1 LGWIEGDMASDE
13 KRAQNPLVAKLLQFT
28 PLSDEDIRVLEAL
41 CSSEKRFKGGVDIL
55 AEGDA
60 MRSTFIVTHGMAC
73 RYRLLSDGRR
83 QVLSFFIP
91 GDFFGLHAF
100 LLGSIDHFISTVG
113 PTRLAEIDRDTVIEM
128 VTHHPRIRAAL
139 WWSARQEDAMLR
151 ERIVALGRRSARGR
165 VAYLLCELVWR
176 QRATGVS
183 EVIGLPLTQIDLADA
198 LGLTPVYVN
207 RILQAF
213 RREQLITLQQ
223 HQLTLLDVEKLQTIS
238 GVTPDYLQLGTISP
252 DIIDYF
258 DPLGRSLGGSI
269 SHPTPKSAVLTRFC
283 AHSALTASVGTVVS
297 PSIRSSPQ

>member
-1 LGWIEGDMASDE
+1 MVEAERDSSHMAIDRERRPGERRSPERRLVEPAPAIGEAGAVAPDHGQAPPHRGCAFEPELVDERLDGLTAAAILGYCDRVRGSFNPAGDGFA
-13 KRAQNPLVAKLLQFT
+13 RARK
-28 PLSDEDIRVLEAL
+28 SW
-41 CSSEKRFKGGVDIL
+41 
-55 AEGDA
+55 
-60 MRSTFIVTHGMAC
+60 
-73 RYRLLSDGRR
+73 
-83 QVLSFFIP
+83 FIP

-100 LLGSIDHFISTVG
+100 LLGSIDHFIGTVG

-176 QRATGVS
+176 QRATGVN
-183 EVIGLPLTQIDLADA
+183 EGDVIRLPLTQIDLADA
-198 LGLTPVYVN
+198 LGLTPIYVN

-269 SHPTPKSAVLTRFC
+269 SHPTPKSA
-283 AHSALTASVGTVVS
+283 AM
-297 PSIRSSPQ
+297 